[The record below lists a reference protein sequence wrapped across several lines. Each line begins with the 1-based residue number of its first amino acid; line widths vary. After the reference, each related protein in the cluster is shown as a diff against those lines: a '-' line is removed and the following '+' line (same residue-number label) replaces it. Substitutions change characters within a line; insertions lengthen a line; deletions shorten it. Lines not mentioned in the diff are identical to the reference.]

1 MKNPILANII
11 KALIIISL
19 FTPLFVN
26 SGFLF
31 PFVFPKTAAFQVLV
45 EIMFFLWL
53 ILILSR
59 PEFRPKRS
67 RIFWAISIF
76 LSIVILASIFGVNFG
91 LSFWS
96 AYERMTGIVTL
107 LHYFVFFLVL
117 CSVLKTKKDWLLVF
131 DFFIIA
137 SLLLSFFAL
146 GQKLGIKSFLLAGQ
160 GRVSSTFGN
169 PAYFAAWLLFIL
181 FFIAFMFFQKQSKK
195 WEIYYGAAFLFNLL
209 MLYWTETRGAV
220 LGFVISV
227 FLFFLALIFWPKE
240 SQEGEFM
247 MKFRQRVKKIALIAL
262 ILFVVFSSS
271 VYLFRNTQFI
281 KSSVTLSR
289 LTTISL
295 SGMDVQTRL
304 LAWKMSLK
312 GVAERPILGWGWE
325 NFATVFNKYYDPY
338 IYPTENWFDRAH
350 NIVFD
355 TTISTGLVGLL
366 SYLAI
371 FGVVFWTLW
380 RAFRRKRID
389 FLNMA
394 LFGILMVG
402 YFAQNFFV
410 FDMLHSYLPF
420 FAVLA
425 FINWI
430 GKTEQNSAS
439 QPKQESSVVK
449 PNIFAYLSTLVIFIF
464 AVYLVNIKPALAS
477 SYSIDALKK
486 QNLGPVVML
495 DGFKKSLSYGTFGR
509 FEVRLQLFETAKNL
523 MNGYE
528 SAKDKQAV
536 QEFVNF
542 ALAEGDKNA
551 KERPFDTR
559 YLLSIGQLNL
569 MASAYDAKRFDRAA
583 EILEIAQKQSPDRQI
598 TLYALAEIRLRQGR
612 ASEGISLLKKS
623 YDVNPKVTESLWNL
637 TLVYFATGD
646 MEKAQ
651 KSLSQLETSSSLTAE
666 QNKRIAEVLANQ
678 SNFQAALPYLLKAIE
693 LAPTNADYYAALAD
707 LYRQVGDK
715 AKAKEAALKAVEL
728 NPAMKQAAD
737 EFIKSLGT

>member
-1 MKNPILANII
+1 
-11 KALIIISL
+11 
-19 FTPLFVN
+19 
-26 SGFLF
+26 
-31 PFVFPKTAAFQVLV
+31 
-45 EIMFFLWL
+45 
-53 ILILSR
+53 
-59 PEFRPKRS
+59 
-67 RIFWAISIF
+67 
-76 LSIVILASIFGVNFG
+76 
-91 LSFWS
+91 
-96 AYERMTGIVTL
+96 
-107 LHYFVFFLVL
+107 
-117 CSVLKTKKDWLLVF
+117 
-131 DFFIIA
+131 
-137 SLLLSFFAL
+137 
-146 GQKLGIKSFLLAGQ
+146 
-160 GRVSSTFGN
+160 
-169 PAYFAAWLLFIL
+169 
-181 FFIAFMFFQKQSKK
+181 
-195 WEIYYGAAFLFNLL
+195 
-209 MLYWTETRGAV
+209 
-220 LGFVISV
+220 
-227 FLFFLALIFWPKE
+227 
-240 SQEGEFM
+240 M

-355 TTISTGLVGLL
+355 TAISTGLVGLL

>member
-1 MKNPILANII
+1 MKTPILASII
-11 KALIIISL
+11 KVLIIVSL

-53 ILILSR
+53 ILIMSR
-59 PEFRPKRS
+59 SEFRPRRS
-67 RIFWAISIF
+67 RIFWAIAIF
-76 LSIVILASIFGVNFG
+76 LSVVILASLLGNNFG

-107 LHYFVFFLVL
+107 LHYFAFFLIL
-117 CSVLKTKKDWLLVF
+117 GSVLKTKKDWLLVF
-131 DFFIIA
+131 DFFIVV
-137 SLLLSFFAL
+137 SLLLSLFAF
-146 GQKLGIKSFLLAGQ
+146 GQKLDIKSFVLAGQ
-160 GRVSSTFGN
+160 GRVSATFGN

-181 FFIAFMFFQKQSKK
+181 FFTAFMFFQKQSKK
-195 WEIYYGAAFLFNLL
+195 WKIYYGAAFLFNLL

-220 LGFVISV
+220 LGFIVSI
-227 FLFFLALIFWPKE
+227 FLFFAVLVFWPKDSEE
-240 SQEGEFM
+240 SEFM
-247 MKFRQRVKKIALIAL
+247 AKFRQRIKKIALIAL
-262 ILFVVFSSS
+262 ILFVIFASS
-271 VYLFRNTQFI
+271 VYLLRNTSFI

-295 SGMDVQTRL
+295 TGMDVQTRL

-312 GVAERPILGWGWE
+312 GIVERPILGWGWE
-325 NFATVFNKYYDPY
+325 NFATVFNKYYDPH

-355 TTISTGLVGLL
+355 TTTSTGLVGLL

-371 FGVVFWTLW
+371 FGVVFLVLW
-380 RAFRRKRID
+380 KSFKRKRID
-389 FLNMA
+389 YLNMS

-402 YFAQNFFV
+402 YFVENFFV
-410 FDMLHSYLPF
+410 FDMLYSYLPF
-420 FAVLA
+420 FTVLA
-425 FINWI
+425 FVNWI
-430 GKTEQNSAS
+430 GKTEGNSAN
-439 QPKQESSVVK
+439 QPRQGQSAVR
-449 PNIFAYLSTLVIFIF
+449 PNIFAYLSALVIFIF

-477 SYSIDALKK
+477 SYSINALQK
-486 QNLGPVVML
+486 QNLGPAVML
-495 DGFKKSLSYGTFGR
+495 DGFKKSLSYGSFGR

-528 SAKDKQAV
+528 SAKDKQTV

-569 MASAYDAKRFDRAA
+569 MASTYDASRFDRAA

-598 TLYALAEIRLRQGR
+598 TLYALAEVRLRQGR
-612 ASEGISLLKKS
+612 TSEAISLLKKS
-623 YDVNPKVTESLWNL
+623 YDVNPNVTESLWNL

-646 MEKAQ
+646 LENGQ
-651 KSLSQLETSSSLTAE
+651 KSLIQLEASSSLTAE
-666 QNKRIAEVLANQ
+666 QSKRIAEVLANQ
-678 SNFQAALPYLLKAIE
+678 SNFQAALPFMLKAIE

-707 LYRQVGDK
+707 LYAKLGDK
-715 AKAKEAALKAVEL
+715 VKAIQAATKAAEL
-728 NPAMKQAAD
+728 NPAMKAAAD